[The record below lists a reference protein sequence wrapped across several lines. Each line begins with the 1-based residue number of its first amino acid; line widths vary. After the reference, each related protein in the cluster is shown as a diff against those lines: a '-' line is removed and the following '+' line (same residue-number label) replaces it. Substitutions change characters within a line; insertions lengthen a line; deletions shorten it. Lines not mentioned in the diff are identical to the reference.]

1 MKKTSLKRIVTFSM
15 VLILLVSILAPLPGS
30 ALAASEASEV
40 DPESLKGNN
49 WMSLIS
55 NDRYLN
61 EINIPGTHDAGM
73 AKAKPNGIVGS
84 LGPSYGKTQNLSVR
98 DQINAGVRM
107 LDIRMTNRFDSKDTS
122 DKVYIVH
129 GCEGT
134 FDARF
139 YSYKSKKL
147 VGRRHSKH
155 YVYNYYTVSDLM
167 GEVSE
172 FLKNNPSETIL
183 LEMGFEHNSG
193 DEDKTYEKAQ
203 KILNQYAAIIN
214 PSTGKSYIYTE
225 NGSKIINNMP
235 TMGQARGQI
244 VILSKSTN
252 ALGYGI
258 QYSAP
263 NGYGINTKV
272 AGKTFAFENHYEADK
287 GHKLEYVKNF
297 FNGGTVNKWP
307 TSGTQA
313 YGTDSIKAQL
323 QDLPRDV
330 TTHTDK
336 GNIIATSSNVAWADW
351 KKLGDSPQEI
361 ADVVNPYLYGN
372 DGLFNT
378 RGKLYGWVYSD
389 YINADMARKL
399 YLTNFPTGTDGLNY
413 KKVTY
418 KIGTEEK
425 TTYVLNGEEIT
436 LPNSTQTFTEG
447 ITFDGWTKDDD
458 PRTVYKIGQK
468 VKITGDTVFNAHTQY
483 TWKGLNQYLSKQ
495 QSGTVDI
502 KLTGD
507 LISTEADET
516 IAIPEGLTVNIDV
529 DGYKIDGTKKS
540 SDRPNFTVYGKLNII
555 SSNSAK
561 GIITGGKSEK
571 GGAFYV
577 APGGELTVGDNI
589 EITGN
594 KAAYGGGIYLKEAVN
609 GKSAAKATIKNATIV
624 NNEANGGVGG
634 GIKAHLGTTL
644 QLVGN
649 VVVRDN
655 RSIGLVKTVTDN
667 IHVDKSETPIIYLTS
682 NLGDKSDIGL
692 SVHLGSAYKSEMAV
706 GYDNNNGGYLTASKD
721 YFKSDHSSEV
731 VAMGT
736 GDNENKLVLKPYKSY
751 VVSFKNSYKIPDQ
764 VIAEGG
770 KATKPKEEP
779 FKPNYRFT
787 NWIIDNDPSKPY
799 DFNTPVTSNLDLYP
813 NYVPYVVAVYFYHN
827 DPSGQ
832 ISHRYVS
839 YDSTVTDIPDNP
851 VYKGYSFAG
860 WYKDKALTQPFDPS
874 EKLTKE
880 LTLYGKW
887 NKLPDVTVTFDTG
900 GGSVVQPQT
909 IAYGGT
915 ATRPAN
921 PTRPGKLFTGWF
933 TDSLCSTAFD
943 FSTPITANTT
953 IYARWETD
961 PTITTNYVVAF
972 DSNGGSNTAS
982 QTISSGGHVTKPTDP
997 TKTGYAFRNW
1007 YTDPACTNVYNF
1019 SNHVS
1024 GDMIL
1029 YAGWSK
1035 IEHVVTF
1042 NTNGGSIVDS
1052 QRLDNGEKAHYM
1064 ESTKQGYT
1072 FLGWFTDEQLT
1083 NEYDFDTPVTNSITL
1098 YAKWIQQEM
1107 TVTFDS
1113 MGGSDVQED
1122 YPKWGGIVAE
1132 PEVPIREGY
1141 NFLGWYTDSEC
1152 TTKYNF
1158 NTPVKKDITLYAKW
1172 EKGPEEETYDVTFDT
1187 SGGTVVSPKTNL
1199 SYGTLLDLTTVTT
1212 SLEDYDFVGWY
1223 MQLGGMSADDLRALI
1238 KDNPDMEEYTW
1249 IDNETPY
1256 ILSENNYYVDG
1267 DAHFKARFERQLCT
1281 LSFYDGEDLVE
1292 TQTAAKNFIPLYPE
1306 EISKAG
1312 YNFVDWY
1319 SDPDLV
1325 YLFDFKAPI
1334 DEDTKAYAKWEK
1346 EEYNIIFDSNGGTP
1360 VESQD
1365 IQSDEKVKEPAK
1377 PTRGDDEFLGWYIP
1391 VTDDPT
1397 EIDYIL
1403 EECSDEKDQFVVYGR
1418 TLYHEYDFDNEIVD
1432 EDIELVAMWDDQE
1445 IYRLFNPYTSEHLY
1459 TTNQGE
1465 LYYLTSIGW
1474 NFEGV
1479 AWVSPTQGDPVYRLF
1494 NPYTYEHF
1502 YTLNKGEMDY
1512 LVTLGWSYEGI
1523 VWYSNNDKEYEG
1535 QWVYRLFN
1543 PYESIGAHLY
1553 TLNKGEVDY
1562 LVTLGWIYEGTCW
1575 KTVD

>member
-1 MKKTSLKRIVTFSM
+1 MKIANFKRIVTFSM
-15 VLILLVSILAPLPGS
+15 VLILLVSILAPLPGP
-30 ALAASEASEV
+30 ALAAENEGV
-40 DPESLKGNN
+40 DPESLKGCN

-61 EINIPGTHDAGM
+61 EVNIPGTHDAGM
-73 AKAKPNGIVGS
+73 AQAKPYGLVGK
-84 LGPSYGKTQNLSVR
+84 LGPSYGRTQSLSVR
-98 DQINAGVRM
+98 DQMNDGVRM
-107 LDIRMTNRFDSKDTS
+107 LDIRMTNRYGSQDTS
-122 DKVYIVH
+122 DDIYIVH
-129 GCEGT
+129 GSEGT

-139 YSYKSKKL
+139 YSYKSKK
-147 VGRRHSKH
+147 RIKAKRSSYYK
-155 YVYNYYTVSDLM
+155 YTYYTVNDLM
-167 GEVSE
+167 AEVSE

-183 LEMGFEHNSG
+183 LEMGYEYNSG
-193 DEDKTYEKAQ
+193 DEDKTYSKAQ
-203 KILNQYAAIIN
+203 KLLDQYAATIN
-214 PSTGKSYIYTE
+214 PSTGKPYIYTD

-244 VILSKSTN
+244 VVLSKNTG

-263 NGYGINTKV
+263 NGYAINTKV
-272 AGKTFAFENHYEADK
+272 AGKIFCFENHYEADK
-287 GHKLEYVKNF
+287 SHKLDYVKNF

-307 TSGTQA
+307 TSGKQA
-313 YGTDSIKAQL
+313 YGTDSIKAQIH
-323 QDLPRDV
+323 DLPKDV
-330 TTHTDK
+330 TTHIDK
-336 GNIIATSSNVAWADW
+336 GNIISTSSNVAWADW
-351 KKLGDSPQEI
+351 KKLGDNPQEV
-361 ADVVNPYLYGN
+361 ADVVNPYLYGS

-389 YINADMARKL
+389 YVNAQMARKL
-399 YLTNFPTGTDGLNY
+399 YLTNFPTGADGLNY

-436 LPNSTQTFTEG
+436 LPDSTQTFAEG
-447 ITFDGWTKDDD
+447 ITFDGWTKDGD
-458 PRTVYKIGQK
+458 PRTVYKVGAK
-468 VKITGDTVFNAHTQY
+468 LKITEDTVFNAHTQY

-502 KLTGD
+502 KLSGD

-516 IAIPEGLTVNIDV
+516 LTIPSGVTVNIDV

-540 SDRPNFTVYGKLNII
+540 SDRPNFTVYGKLNIV
-555 SSNSAK
+555 SSNNGN

-577 APGGELTVGDNI
+577 APGGELTVGNNI
-589 EITGN
+589 LITGN
-594 KAAYGGGIYLKEAVN
+594 KASYGGGIYLNNAQN
-609 GKSAAKATIKNATIV
+609 GKSAAKAVIKNATIT
-624 NNEANGGVGG
+624 NNEATYGSGGGVY
-634 GIKAHLGTTL
+634 APDGTTVEL
-644 QLVGN
+644 SGKVIITNNTGKIY
-649 VVVRDN
+649 
-655 RSIGLVKTVTDN
+655 RSGVSNL
-667 IHVDKSETPIIYLTS
+667 HVDKSDTPIIYLTG
-682 NLGDKSDIGL
+682 NLQTDSDIGI
-692 SVHLGSAYKSEMAV
+692 SAYLNHVNNTEMPI
-706 GYDNNNGGYLTASKD
+706 GYDNNSGSYVNGSKD
-721 YFKSDHSSEV
+721 YFKSDYAGNV
-731 VAMGT
+731 IGVGT
-736 GDNENKLVLKPYKSY
+736 GDNANKLVIKP
-751 VVSFKNSYKIPDQ
+751 FKTYTVTFFNSYKIPDQ
-764 VIAEGG
+764 TVVAGS
-770 KATKPKEEP
+770 KATKPKDTP

-787 NWIIDNDPSKPY
+787 NWIIDNDPDKPY
-799 DFNTPVTSNLDLYP
+799 DFNTPVNSNLSLYP
-813 NYVPYVVAVYFYHN
+813 NYVPYFVYVSFYHN
-827 DPSGQ
+827 DASGQ
-832 ISHRYVS
+832 ISSRCVQ
-839 YDSTVTDIPDNP
+839 YDTAISSMPDNP
-851 VYKGYSFAG
+851 IYKGYSFAG
-860 WYKDKALTQPFDPS
+860 WYKDKELTQAFDPAENITS
-874 EKLTKE
+874 NI
-880 LTLYGKW
+880 TLYGKW
-887 NKLPDVTVTFDTG
+887 NKQPDVTLTFDTG

-909 IAYGGT
+909 IEYGST

-933 TDSLCSTAFD
+933 TDSLCANAFD

-961 PTITTNYVVAF
+961 PAITTNYVVAF
-972 DSNGGSNTAS
+972 DSNGGSNTPS
-982 QTISSGGHVTKPTDP
+982 QTISSGGLVTKPTDP

-1019 SNHVS
+1019 SKPVTS
-1024 GDMIL
+1024 DMIL
-1029 YAGWSK
+1029 YAGWYK
-1035 IEHVVTF
+1035 VERVVTF
-1042 NTNGGSIVDS
+1042 NSNGGSLVDS
-1052 QRLDNGEKAHYM
+1052 QRLANGETAYYM

-1072 FLGWFTDEQLT
+1072 FLGWYTDEQLT

-1113 MGGSDVQED
+1113 MGGSDVAED

-1132 PEVPIREGY
+1132 PEVPVREGY

-1187 SGGTVVSPKTNL
+1187 SGGTAVSPKTNL

-1223 MQLGGMSADDLRALI
+1223 MQLGGMSADDLRELI

-1267 DAHFKARFERQLCT
+1267 DANFKARFEKQLVT

-1292 TQTAAKNFIPLYPE
+1292 TQTATKNFIPLYPE

-1312 YNFVDWY
+1312 YSFVDWY

-1325 YLFDFKAPI
+1325 YLFDFDAPI
-1334 DEDTKAYAKWEK
+1334 DENTNAYAKWEQ
-1346 EEYNIIFDSNGGTP
+1346 EEYTITFDSNGGTP

-1365 IQSDEKVKEPAK
+1365 IQSDEKVKEPTK
-1377 PTRGDDEFLGWYIP
+1377 PTRGDDEFLGWYTP

-1465 LYYLTSIGW
+1465 LFYLTSIGW

-1502 YTLNKGEMDY
+1502 YTLNKDEKDY

-1523 VWYSNNDKEYEG
+1523 VWYSNNDKEDEG

-1553 TLNKGEVDY
+1553 TLNKGEIDY
-1562 LVTLGWIYEGTCW
+1562 LVSLGWIYEGTCW